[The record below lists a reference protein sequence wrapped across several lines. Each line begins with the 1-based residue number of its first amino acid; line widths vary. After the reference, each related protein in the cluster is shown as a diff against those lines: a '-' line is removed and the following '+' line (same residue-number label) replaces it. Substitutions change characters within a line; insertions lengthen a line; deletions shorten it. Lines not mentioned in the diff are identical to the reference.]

1 MPVCLDLG
9 LGQAAGDIQVR
20 VQLLITR
27 NSDSD
32 FQAVTCDLDSRLV
45 LGRDL
50 ASPAHLDGVGV
61 SRDHFA
67 LVPQAG
73 NLLIEDLS
81 SNGTFV
87 NGARL
92 RAGSPL
98 RLKRGD
104 VIEIP
109 GYKIEMNWGSG
120 QSEAVVPHP
129 VVSSSANRLR
139 LPLSVQEF
147 LASLTVWELL
157 LIASILCSL
166 ILIVTYLNW

>member
-1 MPVCLDLG
+1 M
-9 LGQAAGDIQVR
+9 R

-50 ASPAHLDGVGV
+50 DSPACLEGLGV

-73 NLLIEDLS
+73 NLLVEDLS

-92 RAGSPL
+92 PARTPSPL
-98 RLKRGD
+98 KSGD

-120 QSEAVVPHP
+120 PSEAEVPDA
-129 VVSSSANRLR
+129 VVSATGNRLR

-147 LASLTVWELL
+147 LASLNVWELL

-166 ILIVTYLNW
+166 ALIVTYLNW

>member
-1 MPVCLDLG
+1 
-9 LGQAAGDIQVR
+9 VR

-32 FQAVTCDLDSRLV
+32 LQAVTCDLDSRLV
-45 LGRDL
+45 LGRDR
-50 ASPAHLDGVGV
+50 ASPACLEGLGV

-67 LVPQAG
+67 LIEQAG
-73 NLLIEDLS
+73 NLLVEDLS

-92 RAGSPL
+92 PARIPSPL
-98 RLKRGD
+98 KTGD

-120 QSEAVVPHP
+120 QSEVVVPHP
-129 VVSSSANRLR
+129 VVSVAGDRLR

-147 LASLTVWELL
+147 LASLTVWEWL
-157 LIASILCSL
+157 LIAAILCSL
-166 ILIVTYLNW
+166 ILIVTYWNW

>member
-1 MPVCLDLG
+1 M
-9 LGQAAGDIQVR
+9 
-20 VQLLITR
+20 
-27 NSDSD
+27 
-32 FQAVTCDLDSRLV
+32 TCDLDSRLV

-50 ASPAHLDGVGV
+50 ASPAHLEGAGV

-73 NLLIEDLS
+73 DLLVEDLS

-92 RAGSPL
+92 PTRSPL
-98 RLKRGD
+98 PLKRGD

-120 QSEAVVPHP
+120 QSEAVVPQP
-129 VVSSSANRLR
+129 VVSSAANRLR

-147 LASLTVWELL
+147 LVSLTVWEMLL
-157 LIASILCSL
+157 SALILCSL
-166 ILIVTYLNW
+166 ILFVTYLNR

>member
-1 MPVCLDLG
+1 M
-9 LGQAAGDIQVR
+9 R

-50 ASPAHLDGVGV
+50 ASPAHLEGVGV

-73 NLLIEDLS
+73 NLLVEDLS

-92 RAGSPL
+92 PARSPL
-98 RLKRGD
+98 QLKRGD

-120 QSEAVVPHP
+120 QSEEAVVPQP
-129 VVSSSANRLR
+129 VVSSAANKLR
-139 LPLSVQEF
+139 LPLSLQEF

-157 LIASILCSL
+157 LIALVLCSL

>member
-1 MPVCLDLG
+1 
-9 LGQAAGDIQVR
+9 
-20 VQLLITR
+20 LITR

-50 ASPAHLDGVGV
+50 ASPARLEGLGV

-67 LVPQAG
+67 LVSEAG
-73 NLLIEDLS
+73 SVLVEDLS

-87 NGARL
+87 NGSRLPAR
-92 RAGSPL
+92 SPL
-98 RLKRGD
+98 PLKTGD

-120 QSEAVVPHP
+120 QSEAVAPHP
-129 VVSSSANRLR
+129 VVSSAANRLQ
-139 LPLSVQEF
+139 LPLSVQEL
-147 LASLTVWELL
+147 LASLTVWEWLL
-157 LIASILCSL
+157 MAAILCSL
-166 ILIVTYLNW
+166 ILIVTYLNS

>member
-1 MPVCLDLG
+1 
-9 LGQAAGDIQVR
+9 
-20 VQLLITR
+20 
-27 NSDSD
+27 
-32 FQAVTCDLDSRLV
+32 VTCDLDSQLV
-45 LGRDL
+45 LGRDA
-50 ASPAHLDGVGV
+50 ASPVCLDGVGV

-73 NLLIEDLS
+73 NLLVEDLS

-92 RAGSPL
+92 PARSPL
-98 RLKRGD
+98 PLKRGD

-120 QSEAVVPHP
+120 QSEAGHQRNNP
-129 VVSSSANRLR
+129 VR
-139 LPLSVQEF
+139 EF

>member
-1 MPVCLDLG
+1 M
-9 LGQAAGDIQVR
+9 
-20 VQLLITR
+20 
-27 NSDSD
+27 
-32 FQAVTCDLDSRLV
+32 TCDLDSRLV

-50 ASPAHLDGVGV
+50 ASPAHLEGVGV

-67 LVPQAG
+67 LVPEAG
-73 NLLIEDLS
+73 NLLVEDLS

-92 RAGSPL
+92 PARSPL
-98 RLKRGD
+98 PLKRGD

-129 VVSSSANRLR
+129 AVSSGANRLR
-139 LPLSVQEF
+139 LPPLSVQEF
-147 LASLTVWELL
+147 LASLTIWELL

-166 ILIVTYLNW
+166 ILIVIYLNS

>member
-1 MPVCLDLG
+1 
-9 LGQAAGDIQVR
+9 VR

-32 FQAVTCDLDSRLV
+32 LQAVTCELDSRLV

-50 ASPAHLDGVGV
+50 ASPARLDGVGV

-73 NLLIEDLS
+73 DLLVEDLS

-92 RAGSPL
+92 SNRSPVLL
-98 RLKRGD
+98 RNGD
-104 VIEIP
+104 LIEIP
-109 GYKIEMNWGSG
+109 GYKIEMSWGSG
-120 QSEAVVPHP
+120 KSENAVPPP
-129 VVSSSANRLR
+129 VVSFAATKLR

-147 LASLTVWELL
+147 LASFTAWELL

-166 ILIVTYLNW
+166 ILIVTYLNS